1 MRTYNIMFTTYQS
14 FEKEFEAESLEN
26 AIEQANQHWE
36 HNETDP
42 AAYDTE
48 NPVELDQLIDNTY

>member
-1 MRTYNIMFTTYQS
+1 MFTTYQS
-14 FEKEFEAESLEN
+14 FEKEFEAESLQE

-48 NPVELDQLIDNTY
+48 NPVELDQLIDVTY